1 MTMLHCPESLLFERC
16 PVLILNLGLLLFFVP
31 HLLRELGLRDRIID
45 SLPSMNVYRG
55 LYSLIALTGLGIII
69 WGKASAPFSMV
80 WEPVF
85 ELRYISQVLMI
96 PVFILVIAGNTPVSF
111 MRRQLR
117 NPMLLGVTFW
127 GFAHLWSNGDLAS
140 MLLFG
145 SFAAWSSYKFVA
157 LGLTKGPVSG
167 SAAILWDIVAV
178 IGGLILYSAISVYH
192 GELFGV
198 GLNFD

>member
-1 MTMLHCPESLLFERC
+1 
-16 PVLILNLGLLLFFVP
+16 VLILILGLLLFLVP

-45 SLPSMNVYRG
+45 GLPSMNVYRG
-55 LYSLIALTGLGIII
+55 LYSLIALTGLGIMI
-69 WGKASAPFSMV
+69 WGKVSAPFSMV
-80 WEPVF
+80 WEPLF
-85 ELRYISQVLMI
+85 ELRYISHVLMV
-96 PVFILVIAGNTPVSF
+96 PAFILVMAGNLPVSF

-127 GFAHLWSNGDLAS
+127 GLAHLWSNGDLAS

-145 SFAAWSSYKFVA
+145 SFTAWSAYKFVA
-157 LGLTKGPVSG
+157 LGLSKGPVSG
-167 SAAILWDIVAV
+167 SPSILWDIVAV
-178 IGGLILYSAISVYH
+178 IGGLILYAAISLYH

>member
-1 MTMLHCPESLLFERC
+1 
-16 PVLILNLGLLLFFVP
+16 
-31 HLLRELGLRDRIID
+31 
-45 SLPSMNVYRG
+45 
-55 LYSLIALTGLGIII
+55 
-69 WGKASAPFSMV
+69 
-80 WEPVF
+80 
-85 ELRYISQVLMI
+85 
-96 PVFILVIAGNTPVSF
+96 
-111 MRRQLR
+111 
-117 NPMLLGVTFW
+117 
-127 GFAHLWSNGDLAS
+127 

>member
-1 MTMLHCPESLLFERC
+1 MTMLHCPESLLFERY
-16 PVLILNLGLLLFFVP
+16 PVLILILGLLLFFVP

-45 SLPSMNVYRG
+45 GLPSMNVYRG

-69 WGKASAPFSMV
+69 WGKASAPFSMI
-80 WEPVF
+80 WEPVY

-96 PVFILVIAGNTPVSF
+96 PVFILVIAGSTPVSF

-145 SFAAWSSYKFVA
+145 SFAAWGSFKFVA

-167 SAAILWDIVAV
+167 SASILWDIVAV
-178 IGGLILYSAISVYH
+178 IGGLILYAAISIYH

-198 GLNFD
+198 GLTFD